1 MPVQLPPVSLL
12 AVLMLESRC
21 WSNVRGLRCAE
32 GGLWCWRAK

>member
-21 WSNVRGLRCAE
+21 WSKVRALRFAG
-32 GGLWCWRAK
+32 GGLWCCRAR